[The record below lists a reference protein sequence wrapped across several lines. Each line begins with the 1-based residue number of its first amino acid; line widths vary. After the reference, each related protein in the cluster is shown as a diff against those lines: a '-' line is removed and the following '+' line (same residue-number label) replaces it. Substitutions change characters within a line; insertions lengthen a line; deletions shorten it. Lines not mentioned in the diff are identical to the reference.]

1 MINLKF
7 NDEQSLCE
15 GELRKNECLEALKS
29 MLTDKSPGTNGVPC
43 EFYKVFW
50 VDIAKILILF

>member
-1 MINLKF
+1 MINHKF

-29 MLTDKSPGTNGVPC
+29 MLTNKSPGTDGVPC

-50 VDIAKILILF
+50 VF